1 MSLTSL
7 QHRALL
13 YLRHTNGQ
21 ATCAD
26 FLDDFAPY
34 AVQLWQ
40 ALQDAGWVYEDAA
53 GALWLT
59 AAGDAVVEATI
70 LPPKED

>member
-1 MSLTSL
+1 MPLTPL
-7 QHRALL
+7 QHLALL

-26 FLDDFAPY
+26 FLDNFAPH

-40 ALQDAGWVYEDAA
+40 TLQQFPEVD
-53 GALWLT
+53 
-59 AAGDAVVEATI
+59 
-70 LPPKED
+70 KSQ